1 MALKIDEFKKFIE
14 ENKGKRKFKQTVEL
28 AVNFKG
34 IDFTKQN
41 NRLNLD
47 ILLPNGNGRTV
58 KLAVFASDKAIIE
71 EASKHKIQVI
81 NSTEIEGM
89 GSDQAKMNA
98 LLELD
103 LYAQP
108 SLMPSIAKS
117 LGQFLGPRNKMPRPL
132 LPGIT
137 LTSISNESTKRVSIR
152 SKGKYLPTVHSI
164 VGTEDMDPVKLYE
177 NVNEI
182 LESIKKKVG
191 SNNVRSAYVKLTMSK
206 PIKIM
211 WAYGYVKISKS
222 SFCKIFKRGN

>member
-1 MALKIDEFKKFIE
+1 MALNIEEFTKFIA

-47 ILLPNGNGRTV
+47 ILLPNGNGRSI
-58 KLAVFASDKAIIE
+58 KLAVFASDKSLLE
-71 EASKHKIQVI
+71 DASKNNIEVI
-81 NSTEIEGM
+81 DPKELDAIGKDSKRLNS
-89 GSDQAKMNA
+89 
-98 LLELD
+98 LLEFD
-103 LYAQP
+103 LFAQP

-137 LTSISNESTKRVSIR
+137 ISSIKNESTKRVSIK
-152 SKGKYLPTVHSI
+152 SKGKYLPTVHSV
-164 VGTEDMDPVKLYE
+164 VGTEDMDPVKLYQNINEVLE
-177 NVNEI
+177 N
-182 LESIKKKVG
+182 IKKKVG

-211 WAYGYVKISKS
+211 
-222 SFCKIFKRGN
+222 

>member
-1 MALKIDEFKKFIE
+1 MAMNIDEFTTFIN

-47 ILLPNGNGRTV
+47 ILLPNGKGKSV
-58 KLAVFASDKAIIE
+58 KLAVFASDRAIVE
-71 EASKHKIQVI
+71 EANKNGVELIDPKELDAISK
-81 NSTEIEGM
+81 
-89 GSDQAKMNA
+89 DQKRLAS
-98 LLELD
+98 LLGFD

-137 LTSISNESTKRVSIR
+137 LTLVSNEASKRIAIR
-152 SKGKYLPTVHSI
+152 SKGKYLPTVHSV
-164 VGTEDMDPVKLYE
+164 VGTEDMEPQKLYANIKEIME
-177 NVNEI
+177 NIN
-182 LESIKKKVG
+182 KKVG
-191 SNNVRSAYVKLTMSK
+191 QNNVRSVYVKLTMSK
-206 PIKIM
+206 P
-211 WAYGYVKISKS
+211 VK
-222 SFCKIFKRGN
+222 FM

>member
-1 MALKIDEFKKFIE
+1 MALNIEEFTKFIA

-47 ILLPNGNGRTV
+47 ILLPNGNGRSI
-58 KLAVFASDKAIIE
+58 KLAVFASDKTLLE
-71 EASKHKIQVI
+71 DASKNNIDVI
-81 NSTEIEGM
+81 DPKELDAIGKDPKRLNS
-89 GSDQAKMNA
+89 
-98 LLELD
+98 LLEYD
-103 LYAQP
+103 LFAQP

-137 LTSISNESTKRVSIR
+137 ISSIKNDSTKRVNIK
-152 SKGKYLPTVHSI
+152 SKGKYLPTVHSV
-164 VGTEDMDPVKLYE
+164 VGTEDMDPVKLYQ
-177 NVNEI
+177 NINEV
-182 LESIKKKVG
+182 LDNIKKKIG

-211 WAYGYVKISKS
+211 
-222 SFCKIFKRGN
+222 

>member
-1 MALKIDEFKKFIE
+1 MAMDIDEFTTFIN

-47 ILLPNGNGRTV
+47 ILLPNGNGKSL
-58 KLAVFASDKAIIE
+58 KLAVFASDKSILDEATKNNIQIITP
-71 EASKHKIQVI
+71 S
-81 NSTEIEGM
+81 EIESM
-89 GSDQAKMNA
+89 GSNPAKMNA

-108 SLMPSIAKS
+108 NLMPSIAKS

-137 LTSISNESTKRVSIR
+137 LTSVNNDSSKRVSIR

-182 LESIKKKVG
+182 LDNIKKKVG

-211 WAYGYVKISKS
+211 WVYGNAKISKNRV
-222 SFCKIFKRGN
+222 CKISKRRN

>member
-1 MALKIDEFKKFIE
+1 MAMSINDFTTFIN

-47 ILLPNGNGRTV
+47 ILLPNGNGKSV
-58 KLAVFASDKAIIE
+58 KIAVFTSENAIIA
-71 EASKHKIQVI
+71 EAKKNNIEVIAPNEIDAISK
-81 NSTEIEGM
+81 
-89 GSDQAKMNA
+89 DQKRMAS
-98 LLELD
+98 LLNFD

-137 LTSISNESTKRVSIR
+137 LTLVNNESSKRISIK

-164 VGTEDMDPVKLYE
+164 IGTEDMEPQKLYDNIKEIME
-177 NVNEI
+177 NIN
-182 LESIKKKVG
+182 KKVG
-191 SNNVRSAYVKLTMSK
+191 QNNVRSVYVKLTMSK
-206 PIKIM
+206 PIKFM
-211 WAYGYVKISKS
+211 
-222 SFCKIFKRGN
+222 